1 MICESTS
8 LTKYLDKSSNIFFL
22 FGSEI
27 ILKNNS
33 ADQINSFLKEKGFT
47 EKKIISENEYSNVNK
62 IILENSSGTL
72 FGSKTIIE
80 INHYKGKIPN
90 DILGIFEIKDIN
102 KKANIAIIIKSSIEK
117 INKATKWVNQANNSS
132 LMIEC
137 NKLKLFEEKAWVKNQ
152 LNFMTDIDAKD
163 YSNRIIDIFS
173 GNLVAQQN
181 EINMLKL
188 TYSREETLSNLSSEN
203 PDFLP
208 YQLEDKI
215 IELDTNYSLRIINSI
230 KKNDA
235 HYGPL
240 LVWIIGKIINVCIGT
255 NQDKMTLEKLG
266 VWKNKIPNYLTFIKK
281 HPLKKMISLQ
291 KKVYQLDLASKG
303 LAGITKDQFWQEL
316 DNMVIDLTSS

>member
-33 ADQINSFLKEKGFT
+33 VDQINSFLKEKGFT
-47 EKKIISENEYSNVNK
+47 EKKIILENDYSNVNK

-80 INHYKGKIPN
+80 INHNKGKIPN
-90 DILGIFEIKDIN
+90 DILGIFGIKDIN
-102 KKANIAIIIKSSIEK
+102 EKANIAIIIKSSIEK
-117 INKATKWVNQANNSS
+117 INKAAKWVNQVNNSS

-163 YSNRIIDIFS
+163 YSNKIIDIFS

-266 VWKNKIPNYLTFIKK
+266 VWKNKIPNYLTFVKK

-291 KKVYQLDLASKG
+291 KKIYQLDLASKG

>member
-90 DILGIFEIKDIN
+90 DILGIFDIKDIN

-152 LNFMTDIDAKD
+152 LNFMTDIDAKN

-188 TYSREETLSNLSSEN
+188 TYSRKKTLSNLSSEN

-215 IELDTNYSLRIINSI
+215 IELDTNYSLRIISSI

-303 LAGITKDQFWQEL
+303 LTGITKDQFWQEL
-316 DNMVIDLTSS
+316 DNIVINLTSS

>member
-1 MICESTS
+1 MICEYTS

-27 ILKNNS
+27 ILKNDSVNK
-33 ADQINSFLKEKGFT
+33 INSFLGERGFT
-47 EKKIISENEYSNVNK
+47 EKKIISENDYSNVNK

-72 FGSKTIIE
+72 FSSKTIIE
-80 INHYKGKIPN
+80 INHHKGKIPN
-90 DILGIFEIKDIN
+90 DILGIFNIKDIN
-102 KKANIAIIIKSSIEK
+102 KKDNIAIIIKSSIEK
-117 INKATKWVNQANNSS
+117 INKATKWVNQVNNSS

-137 NKLKLFEEKAWVKNQ
+137 NKLKLFEEKAWIKNQ
-152 LNFMTDIDAKD
+152 LDFMSDRDAKN
-163 YSNRIIDIFS
+163 YSSRIIDIFS

-181 EINMLKL
+181 EINILKL
-188 TYSREETLSNLSSEN
+188 TYSEEETMSNLSSEN
-203 PDFLP
+203 ADFLP

-215 IELDTNYSLRIINSI
+215 IELDTKYSLRIINSI

-240 LVWIIGKIINVCIGT
+240 LVWIIGKIINVSIGT
-255 NQDKMTLEKLG
+255 NQDKMTLEKMG

-316 DNMVIDLTSS
+316 DNMVIDLTSN

>member
-33 ADQINSFLKEKGFT
+33 VDQINSFLKEKGFT
-47 EKKIISENEYSNVNK
+47 EKKIILENDYSNVNK

-90 DILGIFEIKDIN
+90 DILGIFDTKDIN

-163 YSNRIIDIFS
+163 YSNKIIDIFS

>member
-1 MICESTS
+1 MICEYTS

-27 ILKNNS
+27 ILKNDSVNK
-33 ADQINSFLKEKGFT
+33 INSFLEERGFT
-47 EKKIISENEYSNVNK
+47 EKKIISENDYSNVNK

-72 FGSKTIIE
+72 FSSKTIIE
-80 INHYKGKIPN
+80 INHHKGKIPN
-90 DILGIFEIKDIN
+90 DILGIFNIKDIN
-102 KKANIAIIIKSSIEK
+102 KKDNIAIIIKSSIEK
-117 INKATKWVNQANNSS
+117 INKATKWVNQVNNSS

-137 NKLKLFEEKAWVKNQ
+137 NKLKLFEERAWIKNQ
-152 LNFMTDIDAKD
+152 LDFMSDRDAKN
-163 YSNRIIDIFS
+163 YSSRIIDIFS

-181 EINMLKL
+181 EINILKL
-188 TYSREETLSNLSSEN
+188 TYSEEETMSNLSSEN
-203 PDFLP
+203 ADFLP

-215 IELDTNYSLRIINSI
+215 IELDTKYSLRIINSI

-240 LVWIIGKIINVCIGT
+240 LVWIIGKIINVSIGT
-255 NQDKMTLEKLG
+255 NQDKMTLEKMG

-316 DNMVIDLTSS
+316 DNMVIDLTSN

>member
-1 MICESTS
+1 LICESTS
-8 LTKYLDKSSNIFFL
+8 LKKYLDKSSNIFFL

-27 ILKNNS
+27 ILKNDSVN
-33 ADQINSFLKEKGFT
+33 QINSFLKEKDFT
-47 EKKIISENEYSNVNK
+47 EKKIISENDYNNINK

-90 DILGIFEIKDIN
+90 NILGIFEIKDID

-117 INKATKWVNQANNSS
+117 INKATSWVKKINNSS

-137 NKLKLFEEKAWVKNQ
+137 NKLKPFEEKAWVKNQ
-152 LNFMTDIDAKD
+152 LNFMSDSDAKN
-163 YSNRIIDIFS
+163 YSNKIIDIFS
-173 GNLVAQQN
+173 GNLVAQKN
-181 EINMLKL
+181 EINILKL
-188 TYSREETLSNLSSEN
+188 SYSNEGTVNNLSSEN
-203 PDFLP
+203 ADFLP

-215 IELDTNYSLRIINSI
+215 IELDTKYSLRIINSI

-291 KKVYQLDLASKG
+291 KKIYQLDLASKG
-303 LAGITKDQFWQEL
+303 LAGISKDQFWQEL
-316 DNMVIDLTSS
+316 DNMVIALTSN

>member
-27 ILKNNS
+27 VLKNNS
-33 ADQINSFLKEKGFT
+33 VDQINSFLKEKGFT

-90 DILGIFEIKDIN
+90 DILGIFDIKDIN

-188 TYSREETLSNLSSEN
+188 TYSRKKTLSNLSSEN

-215 IELDTNYSLRIINSI
+215 IELDTNYSLRIISSI

>member
-1 MICESTS
+1 MICEYTS

-27 ILKNNS
+27 ILKNDSVNK
-33 ADQINSFLKEKGFT
+33 INSFLEERGFT
-47 EKKIISENEYSNVNK
+47 EKKIISENDYSNVNK

-72 FGSKTIIE
+72 FSSKTIIE
-80 INHYKGKIPN
+80 INHHKGKIPN
-90 DILGIFEIKDIN
+90 DILGIFNIKDIN
-102 KKANIAIIIKSSIEK
+102 KKDNIAIIIKSSIEK
-117 INKATKWVNQANNSS
+117 INKATKWVNQVNNSS

-137 NKLKLFEEKAWVKNQ
+137 NKLKLFEEKAWIKNQ
-152 LNFMTDIDAKD
+152 LDFMSDRDAKN
-163 YSNRIIDIFS
+163 YSSRIIDIFS

-181 EINMLKL
+181 EINILKL
-188 TYSREETLSNLSSEN
+188 TYSEEETMSNLSSEN
-203 PDFLP
+203 ADFLP

-215 IELDTNYSLRIINSI
+215 IELDTKYSLRIINSI

-240 LVWIIGKIINVCIGT
+240 LVWIIGKIINVSIGT
-255 NQDKMTLEKLG
+255 NQDKMTLEKMG

-316 DNMVIDLTSS
+316 DNMVIDLTSN

>member
-33 ADQINSFLKEKGFT
+33 VDQINSFLKEKGFT
-47 EKKIISENEYSNVNK
+47 EKKIILENDYSNVNK

-90 DILGIFEIKDIN
+90 DILGIFDIKDIN

-117 INKATKWVNQANNSS
+117 INKATKWVNQVNNSS

-163 YSNRIIDIFS
+163 YSNKIIDIFS

-188 TYSREETLSNLSSEN
+188 TYSREKTLSNLSSEN

-215 IELDTNYSLRIINSI
+215 IELDTNYSLRIISSI

-303 LAGITKDQFWQEL
+303 LTGITKDQFWQEL

>member
-1 MICESTS
+1 MICEFTS

-27 ILKNNS
+27 ILKNDSVNK
-33 ADQINSFLKEKGFT
+33 INSFLEERGFT
-47 EKKIISENEYSNVNK
+47 EKKIISENDYSNVNK

-80 INHYKGKIPN
+80 INHHKGKIPN
-90 DILGIFEIKDIN
+90 DIRGIFDIKDIN
-102 KKANIAIIIKSSIEK
+102 KKSNIAIIIKSSIEK
-117 INKATKWVNQANNSS
+117 INKTTKWVNQVNNSS

-137 NKLKLFEEKAWVKNQ
+137 NKLKLFEEKAWIKNQ
-152 LNFMTDIDAKD
+152 LDFMSDRDAKN
-163 YSNRIIDIFS
+163 YSSRIIDIFS

-188 TYSREETLSNLSSEN
+188 TYSKEETVNNLSYEN
-203 PDFLP
+203 ADFLP

-215 IELDTNYSLRIINSI
+215 IELDTSYSLRIINSI

-240 LVWIIGKIINVCIGT
+240 LVWIIGKIINVSIGT
-255 NQDKMTLEKLG
+255 NQDKITLEKMG

-316 DNMVIDLTSS
+316 DNMIIDLTSN

>member
-33 ADQINSFLKEKGFT
+33 VDQINSFLKEKGFT
-47 EKKIISENEYSNVNK
+47 EKKIILENDYSNVNK

-90 DILGIFEIKDIN
+90 DILGIFDIKDIN

-117 INKATKWVNQANNSS
+117 INKATKWVNQVNNSS

-163 YSNRIIDIFS
+163 YSNKIIDIFS

-215 IELDTNYSLRIINSI
+215 IELDTNYSLRIISSI

-303 LAGITKDQFWQEL
+303 LTGITKDQFWQEL

>member
-90 DILGIFEIKDIN
+90 DILGIFDTKDIN

-163 YSNRIIDIFS
+163 YSNKIIDIFS

-188 TYSREETLSNLSSEN
+188 TYSREKTSSNLSSEN

-215 IELDTNYSLRIINSI
+215 IELDTNYSLRIISSI

-266 VWKNKIPNYLTFIKK
+266 VWKNKIPNYLTFVKK

-291 KKVYQLDLASKG
+291 KKIYQLDLASKG

>member
-1 MICESTS
+1 MICEPTS
-8 LTKYLDKSSNIFFL
+8 LSKYLDKSSNIFFL

-27 ILKNNS
+27 ILKNDSVN
-33 ADQINSFLKEKGFT
+33 QINSFLEERGFT
-47 EKKIISENEYSNVNK
+47 EKKIISENDYSNINK

-80 INHYKGKIPN
+80 INHYNGKIPN
-90 DILGIFEIKDIN
+90 DILGIFEIKDID
-102 KKANIAIIIKSSIEK
+102 KKDNIAIIIKSSIEK
-117 INKATKWVNQANNSS
+117 ISKATKWVKQVNNSS

-137 NKLKLFEEKAWVKNQ
+137 NKLRPFEERAWVKNQ
-152 LNFMTDIDAKD
+152 LSFMSDTDADN

-173 GNLVAQQN
+173 NNLVAQQN

-188 TYSREETLSNLSSEN
+188 TYSKEETVDNLSSEN
-203 PDFLP
+203 ANFLP

-215 IELDTNYSLRIINSI
+215 IELDTSYSLRIINSI

-255 NQDKMTLEKLG
+255 DQDKMTLEKLG

-281 HPLKKMISLQ
+281 HPLKKMILLQ

-303 LAGITKDQFWQEL
+303 LAGISKDQFWQEL
-316 DNMVIDLTSS
+316 DNMIIDLTSN

>member
-8 LTKYLDKSSNIFFL
+8 LSKYLDKSSNIFFL

-27 ILKNNS
+27 VLKNNS
-33 ADQINSFLKEKGFT
+33 VDQINSFLKEKGFT
-47 EKKIISENEYSNVNK
+47 EKKIILENDYSNVNK

-80 INHYKGKIPN
+80 INHNKGKIPN

-117 INKATKWVNQANNSS
+117 INKATKWVNQVNNSS

-152 LNFMTDIDAKD
+152 LNFMTDIDAKN

-188 TYSREETLSNLSSEN
+188 TYSREGTSSNLSSEN

-303 LAGITKDQFWQEL
+303 LTGITKDQFWQEL
-316 DNMVIDLTSS
+316 DKMVIDLTSS

>member
-1 MICESTS
+1 MICEPSS
-8 LTKYLDKSSNIFFL
+8 LAKYLDKSSNIFFL

-27 ILKNNS
+27 ILKNDSVNK
-33 ADQINSFLKEKGFT
+33 INSFLGERGFT
-47 EKKIISENEYSNVNK
+47 EKKIISENDYSNVNK

-72 FGSKTIIE
+72 FSSKTIIE
-80 INHYKGKIPN
+80 INHHKGKIPN
-90 DILGIFEIKDIN
+90 DILGIFNIKDIN
-102 KKANIAIIIKSSIEK
+102 KKDNIAIIIKSSIEK
-117 INKATKWVNQANNSS
+117 INKETKWVNQVNNSS

-137 NKLKLFEEKAWVKNQ
+137 NKLKLFEEKAWIKNQ
-152 LNFMTDIDAKD
+152 LDFMSDRDAKN
-163 YSNRIIDIFS
+163 YSSRIIDIFS

-181 EINMLKL
+181 EINILKL
-188 TYSREETLSNLSSEN
+188 TYSEEETMSNLSSEN
-203 PDFLP
+203 ADFLP

-215 IELDTNYSLRIINSI
+215 IELDTKYSLRIINSI

-240 LVWIIGKIINVCIGT
+240 LVWIIGKIINVSIGT
-255 NQDKMTLEKLG
+255 NQDKMTLEKMG

-316 DNMVIDLTSS
+316 DNMVIDLTSN

>member
-47 EKKIISENEYSNVNK
+47 EKKIILENDYSNVNK

-90 DILGIFEIKDIN
+90 DILGIFDTKDIN

-152 LNFMTDIDAKD
+152 LNFMTDIDAKN

-188 TYSREETLSNLSSEN
+188 TYSREETSSNLSSEN

-303 LAGITKDQFWQEL
+303 LTGITKDQFWQEL

>member
-1 MICESTS
+1 MICEYTS

-27 ILKNNS
+27 ILKNDSVNK
-33 ADQINSFLKEKGFT
+33 INSFLGERGFT
-47 EKKIISENEYSNVNK
+47 EKKIISENDYSNVNK

-72 FGSKTIIE
+72 FSSKTIIE
-80 INHYKGKIPN
+80 INHHKGKIPN
-90 DILGIFEIKDIN
+90 DILGIFNIKDIN
-102 KKANIAIIIKSSIEK
+102 KKDNIAIIIKSSIEK
-117 INKATKWVNQANNSS
+117 INKATKWVNQVNNSS
-132 LMIEC
+132 IMIEC
-137 NKLKLFEEKAWVKNQ
+137 NKLKLFEEKAWIKNQ
-152 LNFMTDIDAKD
+152 LDFMSDRDAKN
-163 YSNRIIDIFS
+163 YSSRIIDIFS

-181 EINMLKL
+181 EINILKL
-188 TYSREETLSNLSSEN
+188 TYSEEETMSNLSSEN
-203 PDFLP
+203 ADFLP

-215 IELDTNYSLRIINSI
+215 IELDTKYSLRIINSI

-240 LVWIIGKIINVCIGT
+240 LVWIIGKIINVSIGT
-255 NQDKMTLEKLG
+255 NQDKMTLEKMG

-316 DNMVIDLTSS
+316 DNMVIDLTSN

>member
-90 DILGIFEIKDIN
+90 HILGIFDIKDIN

-152 LNFMTDIDAKD
+152 LNFMTDIDAKN

-188 TYSREETLSNLSSEN
+188 TYSRKKTLSNLSSEN

-215 IELDTNYSLRIINSI
+215 IELDTNYSLRIISSI

-303 LAGITKDQFWQEL
+303 LTGITKDQFWQEL
-316 DNMVIDLTSS
+316 DKMVIDLTSS

>member
-47 EKKIISENEYSNVNK
+47 EKKIILENDYSNVNK

-90 DILGIFEIKDIN
+90 DILGIFDIKDIN

-117 INKATKWVNQANNSS
+117 INKATKWVNQVNNSS

-163 YSNRIIDIFS
+163 YSNKIIDIFS

-303 LAGITKDQFWQEL
+303 LTGITKDQFWQEL

>member
-27 ILKNNS
+27 ILKNDSVN
-33 ADQINSFLKEKGFT
+33 QINSFLEERGFT
-47 EKKIISENEYSNVNK
+47 EKKIISENDYSNVNK

-72 FGSKTIIE
+72 FSSKTIIE
-80 INHYKGKIPN
+80 INHHKGKIPN
-90 DILGIFEIKDIN
+90 DILGIFDIKDIN

-117 INKATKWVNQANNSS
+117 INKATKWVNQVNNSS

-137 NKLKLFEEKAWVKNQ
+137 NKLKLFEEKAWIKNQ
-152 LNFMTDIDAKD
+152 LDFMSDRDAKN
-163 YSNRIIDIFS
+163 YSSRIIDIFS

-181 EINMLKL
+181 EINILKL
-188 TYSREETLSNLSSEN
+188 TYSEEETMSNLSSEN
-203 PDFLP
+203 ADFLP

-240 LVWIIGKIINVCIGT
+240 LVWIIGKIINVSIGT
-255 NQDKMTLEKLG
+255 NQDKMTLEKMG

-316 DNMVIDLTSS
+316 DNIVIDLTSS

>member
-27 ILKNNS
+27 VLKNNS
-33 ADQINSFLKEKGFT
+33 VDQINLFLKEKGFT
-47 EKKIISENEYSNVNK
+47 EKKIILENDYSNVNK

-90 DILGIFEIKDIN
+90 DILGIFDTKDIN

-152 LNFMTDIDAKD
+152 LNFMTDIDAKN

-188 TYSREETLSNLSSEN
+188 TYSRKKTLSNLSSEN

-215 IELDTNYSLRIINSI
+215 IELDTNYSLRIISSI

-303 LAGITKDQFWQEL
+303 LTGITKDQFWQEL

>member
-62 IILENSSGTL
+62 IILENSSGNL

-90 DILGIFEIKDIN
+90 DILGIFDTKDIN

-117 INKATKWVNQANNSS
+117 INKATKWVNQVNNSS

-152 LNFMTDIDAKD
+152 LNFMTDIDAKN

-188 TYSREETLSNLSSEN
+188 TYSRKKTLSNLSSEN

-215 IELDTNYSLRIINSI
+215 IELDTNYSLRIISSI

-266 VWKNKIPNYLTFIKK
+266 VWKNKIPNYLTFVKK

-303 LAGITKDQFWQEL
+303 LTGITKDQFWQEL
-316 DNMVIDLTSS
+316 DKMVIDLTSS

>member
-1 MICESTS
+1 MICEYTS

-27 ILKNNS
+27 ILKNDSVNK
-33 ADQINSFLKEKGFT
+33 INSFLEERGFT
-47 EKKIISENEYSNVNK
+47 EKKIISENDYSNVNK

-72 FGSKTIIE
+72 FSSKTIIE
-80 INHYKGKIPN
+80 INHHKGKIPN
-90 DILGIFEIKDIN
+90 DILGIFNIKDIN
-102 KKANIAIIIKSSIEK
+102 KKDNIAIIIKSSIEK
-117 INKATKWVNQANNSS
+117 INKATKWVNQVNNSS

-137 NKLKLFEEKAWVKNQ
+137 NKLKLFEEKAWIKNQ
-152 LNFMTDIDAKD
+152 LDFMSDRDAKN
-163 YSNRIIDIFS
+163 YSSRIIDIFS

-181 EINMLKL
+181 EINILKL
-188 TYSREETLSNLSSEN
+188 TYSEEETMSNLSSEN
-203 PDFLP
+203 ADFLP

-240 LVWIIGKIINVCIGT
+240 LVWIIGKIINVSIGT
-255 NQDKMTLEKLG
+255 NQDKMTLEKMG

-316 DNMVIDLTSS
+316 DNMVIDLTSN

>member
-1 MICESTS
+1 MICEYTS

-27 ILKNNS
+27 ILKNDSVNK
-33 ADQINSFLKEKGFT
+33 INSFLEDRGFT
-47 EKKIISENEYSNVNK
+47 EKKIISENDYSNVNK

-72 FGSKTIIE
+72 FSSKTIIE
-80 INHYKGKIPN
+80 INHHKGKIPN
-90 DILGIFEIKDIN
+90 DILGIFNIKDIN
-102 KKANIAIIIKSSIEK
+102 KKDNIAIIIKSSIEK
-117 INKATKWVNQANNSS
+117 INKATKWVNQVNNSS

-137 NKLKLFEEKAWVKNQ
+137 NKLKLFEEKAWIKNQ
-152 LNFMTDIDAKD
+152 LDFMSDRDAKN
-163 YSNRIIDIFS
+163 YSSRIIDIFS

-181 EINMLKL
+181 EINILKL
-188 TYSREETLSNLSSEN
+188 TYSEEETMSNLSSEN
-203 PDFLP
+203 ADFLP

-240 LVWIIGKIINVCIGT
+240 LVWIIGKIINVSIGT
-255 NQDKMTLEKLG
+255 NQDKMTLEKMG

-316 DNMVIDLTSS
+316 DNMVIDLTSN

>member
-1 MICESTS
+1 MICEYTS

-27 ILKNNS
+27 ILKNDSVNK
-33 ADQINSFLKEKGFT
+33 INSFLEERGFT
-47 EKKIISENEYSNVNK
+47 EKKIISENDYSNVNK

-72 FGSKTIIE
+72 FSSKTIIE
-80 INHYKGKIPN
+80 INHHKGKIPN
-90 DILGIFEIKDIN
+90 DILGIFNIKDIN
-102 KKANIAIIIKSSIEK
+102 KKDNIAIIIKSSIEK
-117 INKATKWVNQANNSS
+117 INKATKWVNQVNNSS

-137 NKLKLFEEKAWVKNQ
+137 NKLKLFEEKAWIKNQ
-152 LNFMTDIDAKD
+152 LDFMSDRDAKN
-163 YSNRIIDIFS
+163 YSSRIIDIFS

-181 EINMLKL
+181 EINILKL
-188 TYSREETLSNLSSEN
+188 TYSEEETMSNLSSEN
-203 PDFLP
+203 ADFLP

-215 IELDTNYSLRIINSI
+215 IELDTSYSLRIINSI

-240 LVWIIGKIINVCIGT
+240 LVWIIGKIINVSIGT
-255 NQDKMTLEKLG
+255 NQDKMTLEKMG

-316 DNMVIDLTSS
+316 DNMVIDLTSN

>member
-47 EKKIISENEYSNVNK
+47 EKKIILENDYSNVNK

-90 DILGIFEIKDIN
+90 DILGIFDTKDIN

-117 INKATKWVNQANNSS
+117 INKATKWVNQVNNSS

-188 TYSREETLSNLSSEN
+188 TYSRKKTLSNLSSEN

-215 IELDTNYSLRIINSI
+215 IELDTNYSLRIISSI

-303 LAGITKDQFWQEL
+303 LTGITKDQFWQEL
-316 DNMVIDLTSS
+316 DKMVIDLTSS

>member
-33 ADQINSFLKEKGFT
+33 VDQINSFLKEKGFT
-47 EKKIISENEYSNVNK
+47 EKKIILENDYSNVNK

-90 DILGIFEIKDIN
+90 DILGIFDTKDIN

-163 YSNRIIDIFS
+163 YSNKIIDIFS

-188 TYSREETLSNLSSEN
+188 TYSRKKTLSNLSSEN

-215 IELDTNYSLRIINSI
+215 IELDTNYSLRIISSI

-303 LAGITKDQFWQEL
+303 LTGITKDQFWQEL
-316 DNMVIDLTSS
+316 DKMVIDLTSS